1 MAALQQTWSG
11 DLSVEIAGRIMDAVK
26 NISKDKKIDETTASS
41 EVKEAAKKLNKSDSN
56 SIPVK
61 DPELRETISKLFG
74 VKLDAKLLTFE
85 GKIDRTVESVNI
97 IGAGI
102 VDVQKLLV
110 DQNSLLE
117 AKLDEM
123 VKVLTIKND
132 FLNKEDEDSDED
144 AEALRIASQG
154 SDYGSRDL
162 LRTVKRG
169 MESPFSGLIR
179 GVLKITRRRLVR
191 FAGKGIWKVSPPVL
205 KSLIRSSKNW
215 ARRSLVERPLF
226 WLSNKNVVKGLVNRI
241 GGYGAL
247 LKLSQQ
253 ASVGVKSATQV
264 AAKSGSKIKGLKPVM
279 TSLSKL
285 GSKELV
291 EQASK
296 KGGKRLLS
304 KSATKIAQAKAKMV
318 VRSSAGNLPL
328 VGFGTGLIF
337 SIQRLLEGDPVGAVL
352 EAASGISAGLGFFG
366 VSMGLDVGILGRDI
380 SRATGLERG
389 IGYERGMGYE
399 FGSGFTQ
406 PGLTVL
412 HGTEAVIG
420 KKDRTNLISSSIDFL
435 SSVFKNSITRVH
447 KMFSGSEIN
456 LPTPIPI
463 TNSVDRFKTK
473 PKTEKFKNKVE
484 TTDNTIGALKTR
496 IREAESADNYNAIYS
511 GAKKGFPGA
520 DKDITKM
527 TIQEIYDHQ
536 TDYLNYQR
544 DVLQLP
550 EKQRSAAMGAYQL
563 LYVRTAADALGISRD
578 TLFDKETQDKLV
590 MWWIDHPS
598 RANWSAYQ
606 SGNISAEEYN
616 NQLAG
621 QFASIKTTDGRGV
634 YDGDGINAAHNDII
648 DLIKS
653 LKTNDKSYNIIPPLP
668 PVPQSTEMFEKSSI
682 LEDMEQLVSST
693 QPTVVVNN
701 QSFGNVRSSKTN
713 IVILE
718 DNFLE
723 KYRMARL
730 GA

>member
-11 DLSVEIAGRIMDAVK
+11 DLSVAIAGKIIDAVK
-26 NISKDKKIDETTASS
+26 NLSKDKKIDETNAST
-41 EVKEAAKKLNKSDSN
+41 EVKEAAKKLNKSDSD
-56 SIPVK
+56 SVPVK

-74 VKLDAKLLTFE
+74 VKLDAKLIAFE

-123 VKVLTIKND
+123 VKVLTNKND
-132 FLNKEDEDSDED
+132 FLNQEAEDSEED
-144 AEALRIASQG
+144 AEAMIIASQSSDFG
-154 SDYGSRDL
+154 SGDL
-162 LRTVKRG
+162 KATVGRG
-169 MESPFSGLIR
+169 LETPFARIIR
-179 GVLKITRRRLVR
+179 GVLRITHRKFYRKLGR
-191 FAGKGIWKVSPPVL
+191 GIWKLTPDVV
-205 KSLIRSSKNW
+205 KTIIRSSKKW
-215 ARRSLVERPLF
+215 ATRRLVEKPLF
-226 WLSNKNVVKGLVNRI
+226 WLSNKNLVKGLVNRI

-247 LKLSQQ
+247 LKLNQQ
-253 ASVGVKSATQV
+253 TAAGLAKKQV
-264 AAKSGSKIKGLKPVM
+264 IANVAKAGSKSKGIKPIV
-279 TSLSKL
+279 TQLSKMGGKEAIEQTVRA
-285 GSKELV
+285 GSKK
-291 EQASK
+291 A
-296 KGGKRLLS
+296 LS
-304 KSATKIAQAKAKMV
+304 KSALKIAQAKAKFG
-318 VRSSAGNLPL
+318 VRSTAGNVPL

-337 SIQRLLEGDPVGAVL
+337 SIQRLLEGDLVGAAL

-366 VSMGLDVGILGRDI
+366 VSMGIDVGILGRDI
-380 SRATGLERG
+380 SRATGMERG
-389 IGYERGMGYE
+389 TGYES
-399 FGSGFTQ
+399 GSGFTQ
-406 PGLTVL
+406 GGLTVL

-420 KKDRTNLISSSIDFL
+420 KKDRSDLISSSIDFL
-435 SSVFKNSITRVH
+435 SSVFKTSINRVNH
-447 KMFSGSEIN
+447 MFTGRKIN
-456 LPTPIPI
+456 LPTPI
-463 TNSVDRFKTK
+463 TT
-473 PKTEKFKNKVE
+473 PKTDKFKNEVK
-484 TTDNTIGALKTR
+484 TTNNSIDALKTE
-496 IREAESADNYNAIYS
+496 IREAESGGSGGYKAIYS
-511 GAKKGFPGA
+511 GAKEGFPGA

-550 EKQRSAAMGAYQL
+550 PEKRSAAMGAYQL

-590 MWWIDHPS
+590 MWWIDSPS

-606 SGNISAEEYN
+606 SGDISAEEYN

-621 QFASIKTTDGRGV
+621 QFASIKKSDGKGV
-634 YDGDGINAAHNDII
+634 YDGDGINEARHDIL

-653 LKTNDKSYNIIPPLP
+653 LKTNNKGQNIIPPLP
-668 PVPQSTEMFEKSSI
+668 PLPQTTEMFEKSAI
-682 LEDMEQLVSST
+682 LEDMEQLVSLT
-693 QPTVVVNN
+693 QPTVVING
-701 QSFGNVRSSKTN
+701 QSSNSVRSSKSN

>member
-11 DLSVEIAGRIMDAVK
+11 DLSVEIAGKIIDAVK
-26 NISKDKKIDETTASS
+26 NLSKDKKIDETNAST
-41 EVKEAAKKLNKSDSN
+41 EVKEAAKKLNKSDSD
-56 SIPVK
+56 SVPVK

-74 VKLDAKLLTFE
+74 VKLDAKLIAFE

-110 DQNSLLE
+110 EQNSLLE

-123 VKVLTIKND
+123 VKVLTNKND
-132 FLNKEDEDSDED
+132 FLNQEFEDSSED
-144 AEALRIASQG
+144 AEAMRIASQSPDFG
-154 SDYGSRDL
+154 TGDL
-162 LRTVKRG
+162 NRTVGRG
-169 MESPFSGLIR
+169 LETPLSRIIR
-179 GVLKITRRRLVR
+179 GILRITQRKFYRKL
-191 FAGKGIWKVSPPVL
+191 GKGIWKLTPDVV
-205 KSLIRSSKNW
+205 KNIIRSSKKW
-215 ARRSLVERPLF
+215 ATRRLVEKPLF
-226 WLSNKNVVKGLVNRI
+226 WLSNRNLVKGLVNRI

-247 LKLSQQ
+247 LKLQQ
-253 ASVGVKSATQV
+253 QTAAGAAKKQIITNV
-264 AAKSGSKIKGLKPVM
+264 AKSGAKSKGIKPIVTQLSKI
-279 TSLSKL
+279 
-285 GSKELV
+285 
-291 EQASK
+291 
-296 KGGKRLLS
+296 GGKEAIEQTARAGTKKALS
-304 KSATKIAQAKAKMV
+304 KSALKIAQAKGKFA
-318 VRSSAGNLPL
+318 VRSTAGNVPL

-337 SIQRLLEGDPVGAVL
+337 SIQRLLEGDIVGAAL

-366 VSMGLDVGILGRDI
+366 VSMGIDVGILGRDI

-389 IGYERGMGYE
+389 TGYES
-399 FGSGFTQ
+399 GSGLTQ
-406 PGLTVL
+406 GGLTVL

-420 KKDRTNLISSSIDFL
+420 KKDRSDLISSSIDFL
-435 SSVFKNSITRVH
+435 SSVFKTSINRVNH
-447 KMFSGSEIN
+447 MFTGRKIN
-456 LPTPIPI
+456 LPNIKGDPI
-463 TNSVDRFKTK
+463 TT
-473 PKTEKFKNKVE
+473 PKTDKFKNEVE
-484 TTDNTIGALKTR
+484 TTNNSIDALKTE
-496 IREAESADNYNAIYS
+496 IRDAESGGSGGYKAIYS
-511 GAKKGFPGA
+511 GAKEGFPGA

-550 EKQRSAAMGAYQL
+550 PEKRSAAMGAYQL

-590 MWWIDHPS
+590 MWWIDSPS

-606 SGNISAEEYN
+606 SGDISAEEYN

-621 QFASIKTTDGRGV
+621 QFASIKKSDGKGV
-634 YDGDGINAAHNDII
+634 YDGDGINEARHDIL

-653 LKTNDKSYNIIPPLP
+653 LKTNNKGQNIIPPLP
-668 PVPQSTEMFEKSSI
+668 PLPQTTEMFEKSAI
-682 LEDMEQLVSST
+682 LEDMEQLVSLT
-693 QPTVVVNN
+693 QPTVVING
-701 QSFGNVRSSKTN
+701 QSSNSVRSSKSN